1 MAVLTEQFDDALTAI
16 EPDADATN
24 AKKAHEQVRDALKA
38 DPSFSQWGLESIL
51 IGSYMRHVSIKRV
64 KDVDVFCKLLKLPS
78 SYNPVELL
86 QHTQRVLDKAFPP
99 RNGQPRTEIQGRSVK
114 VEFPEYDEL
123 HVDAVPARPADAVW
137 EIPCKN
143 PGDGWDQTNPEHFSI
158 LSSLRNDE
166 FGTIYV
172 PVVKLVRQTRRA
184 LLGLAKPGGLF
195 VEVAA
200 YHAFD
205 AHPRPGGAGAY
216 TSTAA
221 YYANTLRVMADA
233 IRNHANGTQ
242 PLENPA
248 MPGQELRVR
257 ATDEEWANI
266 TTKWEEASS
275 KAMAALASQQDCPAA
290 KTFRELLGQDS
301 LGSWVFPL
309 PSGCNPDGTNRA
321 VVVMPGADR
330 LPSKE
335 SPTFG

>member
-1 MAVLTEQFDDALTAI
+1 MAVLTEQFEEALTAI
-16 EPDADATN
+16 EPDTDAAN
-24 AKKAHEQVRDALKA
+24 ATKAHEQVRDALKA
-38 DPSFSQWGLESIL
+38 DPFFSQWGLESIL
-51 IGSYMRHVSIKRV
+51 IGSYKRHVSIKRV
-64 KDVDVFCKLLKLPS
+64 KDVDVFCKLPKLPS
-78 SYNPVELL
+78 SYNPVDLL
-86 QHTQRVLDKAFPP
+86 RHTQLVLDKAFPP
-99 RNGQPRTEIQGRSVK
+99 VNGQPRTEIQGRSVK

-123 HVDAVPARPADAVW
+123 HVDAVPARPAGTVW

-143 PGDGWDQTNPEHFSI
+143 PGDGWDQTNPEQLSI

-166 FGTIYV
+166 FGTSYV

-184 LLGLAKPGGLF
+184 LLGSAKPGGLF

-205 AHPRPGGAGAY
+205 AHPRLGEVGAY

-221 YYANTLRVMADA
+221 YYANTLSVMADA
-233 IRNHANGTQ
+233 IRHHANGTQ

-257 ATDEEWANI
+257 ATDEEWADI
-266 TTKWEEASS
+266 ATKWEEAAS
-275 KAMAALASQQDCPAA
+275 KAMAALASEQDCQAA

-301 LGSWVFPL
+301 LDNWVFPM
-309 PSGCNPDGTNRA
+309 PSDCNPDGTNRA
-321 VVVMPGADR
+321 LVVMPGADR
-330 LPSKE
+330 LPTKE